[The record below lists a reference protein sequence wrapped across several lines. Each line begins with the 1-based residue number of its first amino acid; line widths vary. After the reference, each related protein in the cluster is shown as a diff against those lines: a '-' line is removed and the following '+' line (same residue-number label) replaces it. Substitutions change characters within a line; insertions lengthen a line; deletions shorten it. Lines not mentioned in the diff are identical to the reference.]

1 MGNLSAMFERLSFT
15 ARYTVALSLIA
26 LLSTLAFINLNH
38 LISSQAND
46 GQLITTSGQQIML
59 SQKIALYAIYYQT
72 KQLEA
77 SIQEMEENHAFLIE
91 SPMSKKMHDIY
102 FNAPITL
109 DEKIKTFLTHAK
121 RFQLSRDGRS
131 LTYVLQNSQK
141 LLEEL
146 NQAAQVYLEEAE
158 AKTKNLSQFELY
170 IYITTLVALMLEAL
184 FIFRPANASINR
196 KTQELTKEK
205 NYSNAVI
212 ESSTNAIISIDQEH
226 RIRTYNQMAERI
238 FGYTHQEMQHAKDL
252 LKIIP
257 LKYDDIHKKG
267 FEAFLES
274 RKTYEFGKP
283 RELEACNKK
292 GEHFPIRISFGVSG
306 HDNLAIV
313 ANIQDISQEKLND
326 ALFHKQ
332 SKFAALGEMIAI
344 IAHQWRQPLAELSFN
359 NIYLRKRI
367 HNEEFKDELDKNEEI
382 IQFMTETIS
391 SFESFYLESP
401 RRYFET
407 KEAILQGAR
416 IVESLFKL
424 RGIVLKLDLM
434 DIEKING
441 HQNALAQVVLSLL
454 QNAVDIHTSRQTQN
468 PWVKICQKSK
478 NEHIVIEVCDNG
490 GGVKNNALKRI
501 FDPFYSE
508 KKSPSTGLGLYMAK
522 LVIEEKFGGNIQAS
536 NNELGACFN
545 ITFPIMQSDSQVSP
559 PSL

>member
-1 MGNLSAMFERLSFT
+1 MANLDMIFERLSFT
-15 ARYTVALSLIA
+15 ARYITALTLIA
-26 LLSTLAFINLNH
+26 LLSTLAFYNLNH
-38 LISSQAND
+38 LINSQAND
-46 GQLITTSGQQIML
+46 GKLITISGQQIML

-72 KQLEA
+72 KRLEK
-77 SIQEMEENHAFLIE
+77 SIEEMEANHAFLLGV
-91 SPMSKKMHDIY
+91 PMSKRLQEVY
-102 FNAPITL
+102 FEAPVTL
-109 DEKIKTFLTHAK
+109 DEKVKTFLTHAK
-121 RFQLSRDGRS
+121 RFQLTRDGRS

-141 LLEEL
+141 LLEQL
-146 NQAAQVYLEEAE
+146 NEAAQVYLEEAE
-158 AKTKNLSQFELY
+158 SKTKNLRRLELY
-170 IYITTLVALMLEAL
+170 IYSATLIALMLEAL

-196 KTQELTKEK
+196 KTKELTQER

-212 ESSTNAIISIDQEH
+212 ESSTNAIISLDH
-226 RIRTYNQMAERI
+226 MHNIRTYNQMAERI
-238 FGYTHQEMQHAKDL
+238 FGYKREEMRHASDL

-257 LKYDDIHKKG
+257 QQYHSAYPEGFGYFFNDQNAFG
-267 FEAFLES
+267 FE
-274 RKTYEFGKP
+274 YP
-283 RELEACNKK
+283 RELEVCNHQ
-292 GEHFPIRISFGVSG
+292 GRHFPIRISYAISG
-306 HDNLAIV
+306 HDALAIV

-326 ALFHKQ
+326 TLLHKQ
-332 SKFAALGEMIAI
+332 AKFAALGEMIAI